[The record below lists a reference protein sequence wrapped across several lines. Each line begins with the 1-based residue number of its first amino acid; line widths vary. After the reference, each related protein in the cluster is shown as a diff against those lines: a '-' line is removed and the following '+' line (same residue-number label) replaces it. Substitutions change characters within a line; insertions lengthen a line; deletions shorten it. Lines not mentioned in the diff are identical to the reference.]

1 MAVPILAY
9 HQIAVPPSRKA
20 PFRSMVVHPEAF
32 RRQMEWLKK
41 LGIQGVSLREAMPY
55 IRGEKAGKVAAIT
68 FDDSYANVYENALPV
83 LQEFG
88 FTATNFVVA
97 NQIGGSNVWDVP
109 LGVAQTPC
117 MSVEQLKHWH
127 SLGHEVGSHTLDH
140 VRLPQLPMEEARR
153 QITHSRELL
162 EDLLDEGV
170 SSFCFPYGDETPLDR
185 VLAYEAG
192 YSAATTTR
200 RGRARPGDDPFGLP
214 RATIRRNDSWLHVVK
229 KCVVG

>member
-9 HQIAVPPSRKA
+9 HQVAVPPSRSA
-20 PFRSMVVHPEAF
+20 PYRSMVVHPAAF
-32 RRQMEWLKK
+32 RRQMNWLKR
-41 LGIQGVSLREAMPY
+41 LGIQGLSLREAMPY
-55 IRGEKAGKVAAIT
+55 VRGEKTGKVAAIT

-88 FTATNFVVA
+88 FTATNFVVV
-97 NQIGGSNVWDVP
+97 NQIGGSNVWDAA
-109 LGVAQTPC
+109 LGVAPAPC
-117 MSVEQLKHWH
+117 MSLEQLRRWH
-127 SLGHEVGSHTLDH
+127 GLGHEVGSHTLDH

-153 QITHSRELL
+153 QITLSRELL

-185 VLAYEAG
+185 VLTYEAG
-192 YSAATTTR
+192 YSVATTTR
-200 RGRARPGDDPFGLP
+200 RGRARAGDDPFGLP
-214 RATIRRNDSWLHVVK
+214 RATVRRNDSWLHFLK

>member
-32 RRQMEWLKK
+32 HSQMEWLKR
-41 LGIQGVSLREAMPY
+41 LGIQGMTLREAMPY
-55 IRGEKAGKVAAIT
+55 IRGEKTGKVAAIT

-88 FTATNFVVA
+88 FTATNFVVV
-97 NQIGGSNVWDVP
+97 NQIGGGNVWDAP
-109 LGVAQTPC
+109 LGVAQAPC
-117 MSVEQLKHWH
+117 MTVGQLKHWH

-140 VRLPQLPMEEARR
+140 VRLPRLPMEEARR
-153 QITHSRELL
+153 QITHSREML

-185 VLAYEAG
+185 VLVYEAG
-192 YSAATTTR
+192 YSAATTTL
-200 RGRARPGDDPFGLP
+200 RGRARPGSDPFGLP
-214 RATIRRNDSWLHVVK
+214 RATVRRNDSWLHFVK
-229 KCVVG
+229 KCVLG

>member
-9 HQIAVPPSRKA
+9 HQIAVPPSRTA
-20 PFRSMVVHPEAF
+20 PFRSMVVHPAAF
-32 RRQMEWLKK
+32 RRQMEWLKR
-41 LGIQGVSLREAMPY
+41 LGIQGLSLRDAMPY
-55 IRGEKAGKVAAIT
+55 IRGEKTGKVAAIT

-88 FTATNFVVA
+88 FTATNFVVV
-97 NQIGGSNVWDVP
+97 NQIGGSNVWDTP
-109 LGVAQTPC
+109 IGVAKAAC
-117 MSVEQLKHWH
+117 MSVEQLRRWH

-140 VRLPQLPMEEARR
+140 VHLSQLPMEEARR

-200 RGRARPGDDPFGLP
+200 RGRARPDNDPFDLP
-214 RATIRRNDSWLHVVK
+214 RATVRRNDSWLHFVK

>member
-1 MAVPILAY
+1 MTVPILAY
-9 HQIAVPPSRKA
+9 HQIAVPPARKA
-20 PFRSMVVHPEAF
+20 PYRSMVVHPEAF
-32 RRQMEWLKK
+32 HRQMEWLKR
-41 LGIQGVSLREAMPY
+41 LGIQGMTLREAMPY
-55 IRGEKAGKVAAIT
+55 IRGEKTGKVAAIT

-88 FTATNFVVA
+88 FTATNFVVV
-97 NQIGGSNVWDVP
+97 NQIGGSNVWDTP
-109 LGVAQTPC
+109 IGVAHAPC
-117 MSVEQLKHWH
+117 MSVEQLRHWH

-140 VRLPQLPMEEARR
+140 VCLPRLPMEEARR

-185 VLAYEAG
+185 VLTYEAG

-200 RGRARPGDDPFGLP
+200 RGRAGSADDPFGLP
-214 RATIRRNDSWLHVVK
+214 RATIRRNDSWMHFVK
-229 KCVVG
+229 KCILG

>member
-32 RRQMEWLKK
+32 HRQMEWLKR
-41 LGIQGVSLREAMPY
+41 LGIQGLSLREAMPY
-55 IRGEKAGKVAAIT
+55 IRGEKTGKVAAIT

-109 LGVAQTPC
+109 LGVAQAPC
-117 MSVEQLKHWH
+117 MSVEQLKRWH

-162 EDLLDEGV
+162 EDLLDEGI

-200 RGRARPGDDPFGLP
+200 RGRGRSSDDPFGLP
-214 RATIRRNDSWLHVVK
+214 RATIRRNDSWLHFVK
-229 KCVVG
+229 KCALG

>member
-9 HQIAVPPSRKA
+9 HQIAVPPSHTA
-20 PFRSMVVHPEAF
+20 PFRSMVVHPAAF
-32 RRQMEWLKK
+32 HRQMEWLKR
-41 LGIQGVSLREAMPY
+41 LGIQGLSLRDAMPY
-55 IRGEKAGKVAAIT
+55 IRGEKTGKVAAIT

-83 LQEFG
+83 LQELG
-88 FTATNFVVA
+88 FTATNFVVV
-97 NQIGGSNVWDVP
+97 NQIGGSNVWDTP
-109 LGVAQTPC
+109 IGVAKAAC
-117 MSVEQLKHWH
+117 MSVEQLLRWH

-140 VRLPQLPMEEARR
+140 VHLPQLPMEEARR

-185 VLAYEAG
+185 VLTYEAG

-200 RGRARPGDDPFGLP
+200 RGRARPDNDPFGLP
-214 RATIRRNDSWLHVVK
+214 RATVRRNDSWLHFVK

>member
-1 MAVPILAY
+1 MVAQLVSRDAAIRLLEATSVFDRPVDTTVQMSWFTRVSPLSVLLAACVKFPLSSAAVRSESQDIGGAALKRGVAAALSRQDRASLAPHHLRRSIVAVPILAY

-68 FDDSYANVYENALPV
+68 FDDSYANVHENALPV

-97 NQIGGSNVWDVP
+97 NQIGGSNVWDAP
-109 LGVAQTPC
+109 LA
-117 MSVEQLKHWH
+117 SRR
-127 SLGHEVGSHTLDH
+127 
-140 VRLPQLPMEEARR
+140 RLACR
-153 QITHSRELL
+153 
-162 EDLLDEGV
+162 
-170 SSFCFPYGDETPLDR
+170 SS
-185 VLAYEAG
+185 
-192 YSAATTTR
+192 S
-200 RGRARPGDDPFGLP
+200 
-214 RATIRRNDSWLHVVK
+214 
-229 KCVVG
+229 

>member
-1 MAVPILAY
+1 MPVPILAY

-55 IRGEKAGKVAAIT
+55 IRGGKTGKVAAIT

-97 NQIGGSNVWDVP
+97 NQIGGGNVWDAP
-109 LGVAQTPC
+109 LGVAQASC

-214 RATIRRNDSWLHVVK
+214 RATIRRNDSWLHFVK